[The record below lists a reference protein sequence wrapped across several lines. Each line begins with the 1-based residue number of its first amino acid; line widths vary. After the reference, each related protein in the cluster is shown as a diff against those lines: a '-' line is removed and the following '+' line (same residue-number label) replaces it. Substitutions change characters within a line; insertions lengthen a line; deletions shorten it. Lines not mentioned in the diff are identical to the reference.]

1 MKGLGSMY
9 VEFDIM
15 LYKEGNE
22 NKERR
27 INAIETIFP
36 IRKNSKYL
44 SNTKNVEILNELLEY
59 MKITIVKFF
68 ER

>member
-36 IRKNSKYL
+36 IRKKF
-44 SNTKNVEILNELLEY
+44 
-59 MKITIVKFF
+59 KISL
-68 ER
+68 

>member
-1 MKGLGSMY
+1 MY

-27 INAIETIFP
+27 INAIETIFSTW
-36 IRKNSKYL
+36 KNSKSL
-44 SNTKNVEILNELLEY
+44 SNTKNLEVLNELLEY
-59 MKITIVKFF
+59 MKITIVKFL

>member
-1 MKGLGSMY
+1 MY

-27 INAIETIFP
+27 INAIETIFSTW
-36 IRKNSKYL
+36 KNSKYL
-44 SNTKNVEILNELLEY
+44 SNTKNLEVLNELLEY
-59 MKITIVKFF
+59 MKITIVKFL